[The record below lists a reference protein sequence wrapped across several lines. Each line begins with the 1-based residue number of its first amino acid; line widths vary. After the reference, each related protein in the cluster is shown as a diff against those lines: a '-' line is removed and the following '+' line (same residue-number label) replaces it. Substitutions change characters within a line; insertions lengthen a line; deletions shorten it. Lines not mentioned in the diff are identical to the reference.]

1 LIEKTIGDMKQSYQ
15 LKIIKGWFVEDHWLL
30 LQEVQAK
37 EQNRIEAEAF
47 VPADSLW
54 FSGHFPGEP
63 ILPGMALIH
72 LVWQAIVRDA
82 GKRSEEIKLDTL
94 RRVRFTQPVRPGEKL
109 SVLITGDSSGDKT
122 LYSFKIVSREN
133 VICNGLI
140 EAVKIK
146 R

>member
-1 LIEKTIGDMKQSYQ
+1 M
-15 LKIIKGWFVEDHWLL
+15 EDHWLL

-37 EQNRIEAEAF
+37 EQNQIEAGAF

-82 GKRSEEIKLDTL
+82 GTRREEIRLDTL
-94 RRVRFTQPVRPGEKL
+94 KRVRFTQPVRPGENL
-109 SVLITGDSSGDKT
+109 SVLISGDQSGEKT
-122 LYSFKIVSREN
+122 LYSFKVVSREN
-133 VICNGLI
+133 VICSGLI